1 MQPTISVMNVINFF
15 NEGLR
20 HSATSSECTKAI
32 ATMMAYDWDEHDLA
46 RFIINIFDIKAR
58 IPRVRV

>member
-1 MQPTISVMNVINFF
+1 MNVTDIIPYFT
-15 NEGLR
+15 EGLLY
-20 HSATSSECTKAI
+20 SATSSACTKAI

-46 RFIINIFDIKAR
+46 QFMKTIFDIKAR

>member
-1 MQPTISVMNVINFF
+1 MNIIDYF
-15 NEGLR
+15 NGGLLY
-20 HSATSSECTKAI
+20 SATSSACTKAI

-46 RFIINIFDIKAR
+46 QFMKNIFDIKAR